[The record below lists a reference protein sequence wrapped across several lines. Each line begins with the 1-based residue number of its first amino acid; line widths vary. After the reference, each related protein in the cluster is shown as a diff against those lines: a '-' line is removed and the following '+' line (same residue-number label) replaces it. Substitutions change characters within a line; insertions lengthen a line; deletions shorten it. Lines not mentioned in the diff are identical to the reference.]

1 MIRRYGAE
9 LRAAMMLADIA
20 VTALLAVALSE
31 VMFDAAQGFWA
42 ARVSDP
48 VFALG
53 LFVSA
58 WVLTLWLNGAYR
70 LRARWS
76 IASEIRLILHALIWF
91 ALLTFAF
98 IYLVKMSDLS
108 RLYMV
113 VLLGLMLATTV
124 LIRTAMRL
132 ALQIARRRGQN
143 LRNVLV
149 LGTGM
154 QGRMFAQ
161 KLSEHPE
168 IGLNILGF
176 LGAPVDDLPRR
187 WSYLGPVD
195 ELPNLIHREVVDE
208 VAICLV
214 TEDWALIES
223 IAAMCEAEGK
233 IVRMP
238 VAMPRLSIATA
249 HVEDLD
255 GMPVVSMLTGP
266 RSALELATKRVIDVV
281 GAIAGLVILAPLF
294 AGIALA
300 IIATDGRPVLYRQER
315 VGLHGRRF
323 KVVKFRSMVTDAE
336 QKLDALR
343 EHNEIK
349 GHAFKMTADPRITK
363 VGRFLRRSSLDELPQ
378 LWNVVRGE
386 MSLVGPRPP
395 LPTEVDAYDAWHRRR
410 LSMKPG
416 VTGLWQ
422 IEGRHEPEF
431 DQWVEKDLEY
441 IDRWSPWLDI
451 QIMART
457 VGAVLHGRGAY

>member
-1 MIRRYGAE
+1 
-9 LRAAMMLADIA
+9 
-20 VTALLAVALSE
+20 
-31 VMFDAAQGFWA
+31 
-42 ARVSDP
+42 
-48 VFALG
+48 
-53 LFVSA
+53 
-58 WVLTLWLNGAYR
+58 
-70 LRARWS
+70 
-76 IASEIRLILHALIWF
+76 
-91 ALLTFAF
+91 
-98 IYLVKMSDLS
+98 
-108 RLYMV
+108 
-113 VLLGLMLATTV
+113 
-124 LIRTAMRL
+124 
-132 ALQIARRRGQN
+132 
-143 LRNVLV
+143 
-149 LGTGM
+149 
-154 QGRMFAQ
+154 
-161 KLSEHPE
+161 
-168 IGLNILGF
+168 
-176 LGAPVDDLPRR
+176 
-187 WSYLGPVD
+187 
-195 ELPNLIHREVVDE
+195 
-208 VAICLV
+208 
-214 TEDWALIES
+214 
-223 IAAMCEAEGK
+223 
-233 IVRMP
+233 
-238 VAMPRLSIATA
+238 
-249 HVEDLD
+249 
-255 GMPVVSMLTGP
+255 VVSMLTGP

-451 QIMART
+451 QIILRT
-457 VGAVLHGRGAY
+457 IPAMLRAEGR

>member
-9 LRAAMMLADIA
+9 LRAALMLADIA
-20 VTALLAVALSE
+20 VTVVLAITLSNAMLARFGPTFWEDVLPDPFFALS
-31 VMFDAAQGFWA
+31 
-42 ARVSDP
+42 
-48 VFALG
+48 

-58 WVLTLWLNGAYR
+58 WVIILWLHGAYR

-76 IASEIRLILHALIWF
+76 IASEVRLILNALVWF

-98 IYLVKMSDLS
+98 LYLGKLPDVSRAYLVI
-108 RLYMV
+108 
-113 VLLGLMLATTV
+113 LLGLMLATTV
-124 LIRTAMRL
+124 LVRVAMRW
-132 ALQIARRRGQN
+132 AMQIARRRGQN
-143 LRNVLV
+143 LRNVVV
-149 LGTGM
+149 LGTGA

-161 KLSEHPE
+161 KLTDHPE
-168 IGLNILGF
+168 VGLHILGF
-176 LGAPVDDLPRR
+176 LGDKADDLPAR
-187 WSYLGPVD
+187 WRYFGPIE
-195 ELPNLIHREVVDE
+195 ELPDLIHREVVDE

-214 TEDWALIES
+214 TDDWALIES
-223 IAAMCEAEGK
+223 IAAICESEGK

-266 RSALELATKRVIDVV
+266 RSALALGTKRIIDVV
-281 GAIAGLVILAPLF
+281 GAAVGVVVLTPLF
-294 AGIALA
+294 AGIAMA
-300 IIATDGRPVLYRQER
+300 IVATGGRPVLYRQER
-315 VGLHGRRF
+315 VGLNGRRF
-323 KVVKFRSMVTDAE
+323 RVVKFRSMVADA
-336 QKLDALR
+336 DARLEDLR
-343 EHNEIK
+343 QHNEIR
-349 GHAFKMTADPRITK
+349 GHAFKMTGDPRITK
-363 VGRFLRRSSLDELPQ
+363 VGHFLRRSSLDELPQ
-378 LWNVVRGE
+378 LWNVLRGD

-395 LPTEVDAYDAWHRRR
+395 LPTEVAAYDAWHRRR

-451 QIMART
+451 KIILRT
-457 VGAVLHGRGAY
+457 IPAMLRAEGR

>member
-9 LRAAMMLADIA
+9 LRAAMMLADIV
-20 VTALLAVALSE
+20 VTAVLAVALSNAMLAG
-31 VMFDAAQGFWA
+31 VGTGFWGS
-42 ARVSDP
+42 VLPDP
-48 VFALG
+48 AFALS

-58 WVLTLWLNGAYR
+58 WVTILWLHGAYR

-76 IASEIRLILHALIWF
+76 ISSETRLILNALVWF

-98 IYLVKMSDLS
+98 LYLAKIPDVS
-108 RLYMV
+108 RSYLI
-113 VLLGLMLATTV
+113 VLLGAMLATTV
-124 LIRTAMRL
+124 AVRACMRW

-143 LRNVLV
+143 LRNLLV
-149 LGTGM
+149 LGTGL

-161 KLSEHPE
+161 KLAEHPE
-168 IGLNILGF
+168 LGLNVLGF
-176 LGAPVDDLPRR
+176 LGEPIDDLPRR
-187 WSYLGPVD
+187 WAYLGAVD
-195 ELPNLIHREVVDE
+195 KLPDLIHREVVDE

-214 TEDWALIES
+214 TDDWDLVES
-223 IAAMCEAEGK
+223 IAAMCESEGK

-255 GMPVVSMLTGP
+255 GMPVVSLLTGP
-266 RSALELATKRVIDVV
+266 RSALALAVKRSIDVV
-281 GAIAGLVILAPLF
+281 GAALGLIVLMPLF
-294 AGIALA
+294 AGIAVA

-323 KVVKFRSMVTDAE
+323 RVVKFRSMVRDAE
-336 QKLDALR
+336 QRLEALR
-343 EHNEIK
+343 AQNEIN
-349 GHAFKMTADPRITK
+349 GHAFKMTADPRITR
-363 VGRFLRRSSLDELPQ
+363 VGHFLRRSSLDELPQ
-378 LWNVVRGE
+378 LWNVLRGD

-416 VTGLWQ
+416 ITGLWQ

-451 QIMART
+451 QIILRT
-457 VGAVLHGRGAY
+457 IPAMLRAEGR

>member
-76 IASEIRLILHALIWF
+76 IASEVRLILHALIWF

-386 MSLVGPRPP
+386 RSLVGPRPP

-451 QIMART
+451 QIILRT
-457 VGAVLHGRGAY
+457 IPAMLRAEGR

>member
-451 QIMART
+451 QIILRT
-457 VGAVLHGRGAY
+457 IPAMLRAEGR

>member
-441 IDRWSPWLDI
+441 IDKWSFWLDLKI
-451 QIMART
+451 IART
-457 VGAVLHGRGAY
+457 VPAVITGQGR